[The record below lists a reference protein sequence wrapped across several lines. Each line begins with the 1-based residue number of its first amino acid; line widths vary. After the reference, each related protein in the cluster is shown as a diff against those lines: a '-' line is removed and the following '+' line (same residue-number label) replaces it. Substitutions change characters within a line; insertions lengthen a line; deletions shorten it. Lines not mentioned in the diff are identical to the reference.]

1 MENSI
6 KEILKSLS
14 KDFGDI
20 IITLDDIEKMEVIPF
35 GIASL
40 DEITGCGGVPRG
52 RITEIFG
59 AESGGKSTLCLALVS
74 EAQKLGLRCA
84 YIDMELSMTKELAT
98 KVGVDMG
105 KLIYARPVTGE
116 EALSLVDKLL
126 EHDVKLIIVDSVSS
140 LVPEGELEAD
150 FDKDSIGLQAR
161 MMSKAMRK
169 LLGVV
174 KTNNSALVFVNQIRD
189 DINKMGFG
197 PKTTTS
203 GGRALKFYSSL
214 RLQVARTGWITKAE
228 NEKIGLHIKVT
239 TAKNK
244 MSRPQLS
251 ADFDFLFETGLDRG
265 GDLLNHL
272 IKTGVVREV
281 GRSYYLEDKLIGTK
295 LEAIRYLLDNIKPV
309 DNSGVDNE

>member
-1 MENSI
+1 MDNSI

-14 KDFGDI
+14 KDFGDTI
-20 IITLDDIEKMEVIPF
+20 MTLDEIEKMDVIPF
-35 GIASL
+35 GIRSL

-52 RITEIFG
+52 RIIEIFG

-98 KVGVDMG
+98 KVGVDMS

-116 EALSLVDKLL
+116 EALTLVDKLL

-174 KTNNSALVFVNQIRD
+174 KTNNAALVFVNQIRD

-214 RLQVARTGWITKAE
+214 RLEVARTGWITKAE

-239 TAKNK
+239 TKKNK
-244 MSRPQLS
+244 MSRPQL
-251 ADFDFLFETGLDRG
+251 DTTFDFLFETGLDRG
-265 GDLLNHL
+265 GDLLECL
-272 IKTGVVREV
+272 IKTGEVREV
-281 GRSYYLEDKLIGTK
+281 GRTYYMGDKSIGTK
-295 LEAIRYLLDNIKPV
+295 LDAIRYLVDNYKPV
-309 DNSGVDNE
+309 DNSGVDNT

>member
-1 MENSI
+1 MDNIIENII
-6 KEILKSLS
+6 KDLAKE
-14 KDFGDI
+14 FGD
-20 IITLDDIEKMEVIPF
+20 TVMVLNDIEKIEAIPF
-35 GIASL
+35 GIRSL

-59 AESGGKSTLCLALVS
+59 SESGGKSTLCLSLVS
-74 EAQKLGLRCA
+74 EAQKLGLKCA

-98 KVGVDMG
+98 KLGVDMS

-116 EALSLVDKLL
+116 EALTLVDKLL
-126 EHDVKLIIVDSVSS
+126 EHDIKLIIVDSVSS

-169 LLGVV
+169 LIGVV

-189 DINKMGFG
+189 DIGKFGFG

-214 RLQVARTGWITKAE
+214 RLEVARTGWILKAD
-228 NEKIGLHIKVT
+228 EKVGLHIKVT
-239 TAKNK
+239 TIKNK
-244 MSRPQLS
+244 MSRPRLS
-251 ADFDFLFETGLDRG
+251 TEFDFLFETGLDKG
-265 GDLLNHL
+265 MDLLIYL
-272 IKTGVVREV
+272 IKTGKVREV
-281 GRSYYLEDKLIGTK
+281 GRSYFIGDRSIGTK
-295 LEAIRYLLDNIKPV
+295 LDAIRYLLDNKSTVDKIGI
-309 DNSGVDNE
+309 DNS